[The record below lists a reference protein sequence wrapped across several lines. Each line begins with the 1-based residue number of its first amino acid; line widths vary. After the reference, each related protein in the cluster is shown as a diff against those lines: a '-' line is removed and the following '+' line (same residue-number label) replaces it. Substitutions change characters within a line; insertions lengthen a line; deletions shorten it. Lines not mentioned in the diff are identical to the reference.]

1 MNARAAGASAGAALA
16 LACAASAAA
25 WAQGQ
30 PARALRLVVPA
41 APGGG
46 TDILARALAPRLAE
60 TLGQPV
66 LVDNRGGAATL
77 AGSDHV
83 ARSVADGQT
92 LLMASTPHAINP
104 SLFAKLPF
112 DPLRDFTPVSLLATV
127 QTVLVV
133 HPSLPVASVKELIAL
148 ARARPGQLSAGSS
161 AGTSQFLAVELLRAQ
176 AGIDIVNVPYK
187 GAGAALTDT
196 LGGHVQFQV
205 NTLVATLAHI
215 EAGRLRAI
223 AVCGST
229 RSARLPKVPT
239 VAETLPG
246 FESAGWYGLL
256 GPAGLPRDTVNRL
269 AEAFR
274 SVLAEPAIR
283 ERLAGQGVDIVA
295 SSPEALATFLA
306 REIPKWAAVV
316 KAAGLRPE

>member
-1 MNARAAGASAGAALA
+1 
-16 LACAASAAA
+16 
-25 WAQGQ
+25 
-30 PARALRLVVPA
+30 V
-41 APGGG
+41 G

-60 TLGQPV
+60 TLGHPV
-66 LVDNRGGAATL
+66 VVDNRGGAATI

-83 ARSVADGQT
+83 ARAPADGQT

-133 HPSLPVASVKELIAL
+133 HPSLPVDSVKSLIAL

-161 AGTSQFLAVELLRAQ
+161 AGTSQFLAVELLRTQ

-205 NTLVATLAHI
+205 NTLVATLPHI

-223 AVCGST
+223 AVCGPV

-256 GPAGLPRDTVNRL
+256 GPAGLSRETVNRL

-274 SVLAEPAIR
+274 GVLSEPAVR
-283 ERLAGQGVDIVA
+283 DRLSGQGVDIVA
-295 SSPEALATFLA
+295 GTPEVLAAFLA